1 MPFIKKLFQIKYI
14 AFLIEKKGL
23 IFNYHNHDFFTLC
36 FIYDRLDL
44 TLITI

>member
-23 IFNYHNHDFFTLC
+23 IFNYRTSEYHNHDFFTLC
-36 FIYDRLDL
+36 FI
-44 TLITI
+44 